1 MFRLFNNAKVH
12 HKRYSQ
18 MIFSSFAFSVGDG
31 DLVTAEVC
39 SVDRLFSYPSELCIY
54 VDDDGSG
61 KPYVLVLTTFSQV
74 A

>member
-1 MFRLFNNAKVH
+1 
-12 HKRYSQ
+12 

-31 DLVTAEVC
+31 DLVPAEVC
-39 SVDRLFSYPSELCIY
+39 SADRLYSYPSELCIY

-61 KPYVLVLTTFSQV
+61 KPYVLVLTTFFQV